1 MKTGEQN
8 GPTALGEDWALV
20 QACLSGSERAW
31 ELFIARYRPVVFSMA
46 LAITS
51 DGSLAGE
58 LADSLWAELFGT
70 KTDQNGRRLSKLSFY
85 SGRGSLQG
93 WLRASLAQEY
103 VKRFRKDRRFMQLDD
118 EADTANARLMKGD
131 AAAPADPR
139 VDRALEQAVA
149 ELNGEERLLLA
160 SYYLDERSLAEIGV
174 MLSLHESTVSRRLT
188 KTIRRLRKRILHYL
202 RAGGVDMRQAEELI
216 QVDVRQISVDIRG
229 QLLPVKDAL

>member
-1 MKTGEQN
+1 
-8 GPTALGEDWALV
+8 
-20 QACLSGSERAW
+20 
-31 ELFIARYRPVVFSMA
+31 MA
-46 LAITS
+46 VTITS
-51 DGSLAGE
+51 NPSLARE
-58 LADSLWAELFGT
+58 LADSLWAELFWT

-85 SGRGSLQG
+85 SGRGSLEG

-103 VKRFRKDRRFMQLDD
+103 VKRFRTNRRFMQLDN
-118 EADTANARLMKGD
+118 ETDTANARLTKGD
-131 AAAPADPR
+131 AISPADPR
-139 VDRALEQAVA
+139 VDRTLEQAVA
-149 ELNGEERLLLA
+149 ELKGEERLLLA

-202 RAGGVDMRQAEELI
+202 RAGCVDQRQAEELI